1 MNRDYPEATQ
11 ESVYAA
17 EKRAAANVLN
27 KAVGLATGPCID
39 PYSAGLAEGRRQA
52 IEDMTP
58 KPDANLSFKT
68 STTEVKA
75 LRDVNGNFLAAVRRV
90 GPGQFGIETASY
102 QTLTA
107 KSVAEVAIFLT
118 NAAAEMS
125 EEEELLVQTREDTD
139 SSDDSPAPK
148 RTMSAATRAM
158 IAATMKRKRAEQLK
172 ATKKTKPAKKKARR

>member
-1 MNRDYPEATQ
+1 MNRDYPEVTQ

-17 EKRAAANVLN
+17 GKRAAANVLN
-27 KAVGLATGPCID
+27 KAVGSATGPCID
-39 PYSAGLAEGRRQA
+39 PYSVGLAEGRRQA

-68 STTEVKA
+68 STTEMKA

-90 GPGQFGIETASY
+90 SPGQFSIETASY

-125 EEEELLVQTREDTD
+125 EEEELLVRTREDTD

-148 RTMSAATRAM
+148 RTMSAATRAK
-158 IAATMKRKRAEQLK
+158 IAATMKRKSAKKKK
-172 ATKKTKPAKKKARR
+172 AAAKKPAKKARR